1 MFGRARQ
8 FMNAPKFNL
17 CGMYEDGFPLMRRY
31 LDQFLA
37 LQVRAHPTPQCPT
50 AVPIALM
57 QCP

>member
-1 MFGRARQ
+1 
-8 FMNAPKFNL
+8 MNAPKFNL